1 MFIRNPTYNALQR
14 TTDIQG
20 ILEDFFD
27 TESKILFINEIMLK
41 PIIFLTTTSLHMLND
56 KYRTTF

>member
-1 MFIRNPTYNALQR
+1 MFIRNPSYNALQR
-14 TTDIQG
+14 PTDIQG

-56 KYRTTF
+56 KYR